1 MYKITLNMTNI
12 ECVVIVFFSCIVV
25 NLMKPDK
32 HRNHS
37 DFPEGDMHAGRV
49 LERVNTTT
57 VRAYHGNVIIYIF
70 LLAVNLNL
78 LRGHCGCI
86 GMVVG
91 LTKILYRYR

>member
-1 MYKITLNMTNI
+1 MTNI

>member
-1 MYKITLNMTNI
+1 MTNI
-12 ECVVIVFFSCIVV
+12 ECVVIVFFSCIAV

-57 VRAYHGNVIIYIF
+57 VRAYHGNVIIYIYF
-70 LLAVNLNL
+70 YWQ
-78 LRGHCGCI
+78 
-86 GMVVG
+86 
-91 LTKILYRYR
+91 LT